1 MTMSRFT
8 LFAFLLLAATG
19 ARATVSFDVA
29 ADRLDNIN
37 GSPVPAGALVLLV
50 ADTDGDGL
58 EQAVAG
64 GVSLRSFLDG
74 ASGDD
79 LIVYR
84 SDLSALGISGSFGVS
99 TGGLELDGAGGG
111 RWSEGDALYL
121 VWFPN
126 LSLSSG
132 SLPPGEAYGA
142 KPLGVTPVDG
152 SNEAL
157 VYVAPINGG
166 TFGGARLPLSSTNLR
181 ADLSARNPAN
191 APTVVAPTAVSI
203 TEASALLGGQVVTD
217 DGAAVSARGV
227 VYSVVAAN
235 PDPVIGGSGVTVL
248 SSAGDIGVFSVSAS
262 ALTSGLTYAY
272 RAFATNSAG
281 TGYSAGAVFTT
292 DTQIQLLG
300 GLASVAREMHPGDL
314 HRFRFT
320 LDSER
325 FVNLSTGGAGL
336 RARLYNS
343 IGQLIAE
350 QALEG
355 NVAFANLRLSS
366 GTYTLEL
373 FRDPGVGT
381 ATPYTLA
388 INASVV
394 VQARPD
400 GAVGATLTNLTGNNA
415 YLPTL
420 QQLTLSSPDSRI
432 VTGYATAT
440 NRGNISDRVIIQG
453 GAGDTYFTVVYYNEA
468 GSNITAQVTAGTY
481 QTPIMAPGAPAGWVR
496 AAITPTRRAVQLRRS
511 RTFFIDLKSLFDAS
525 AVDGLSILV
534 NTR

>member
-1 MTMSRFT
+1 
-8 LFAFLLLAATG
+8 
-19 ARATVSFDVA
+19 
-29 ADRLDNIN
+29 
-37 GSPVPAGALVLLV
+37 
-50 ADTDGDGL
+50 
-58 EQAVAG
+58 
-64 GVSLRSFLDG
+64 
-74 ASGDD
+74 
-79 LIVYR
+79 
-84 SDLSALGISGSFGVS
+84 
-99 TGGLELDGAGGG
+99 
-111 RWSEGDALYL
+111 
-121 VWFPN
+121 
-126 LSLSSG
+126 
-132 SLPPGEAYGA
+132 
-142 KPLGVTPVDG
+142 
-152 SNEAL
+152 
-157 VYVAPINGG
+157 
-166 TFGGARLPLSSTNLR
+166 
-181 ADLSARNPAN
+181 
-191 APTVVAPTAVSI
+191 
-203 TEASALLGGQVVTD
+203 
-217 DGAAVSARGV
+217 
-227 VYSVVAAN
+227 
-235 PDPVIGGSGVTVL
+235 
-248 SSAGDIGVFSVSAS
+248 VSAS

-400 GAVGATLTNLTGNNA
+400 GAVGVTLTNLTGNNA

>member
-1 MTMSRFT
+1 
-8 LFAFLLLAATG
+8 
-19 ARATVSFDVA
+19 
-29 ADRLDNIN
+29 
-37 GSPVPAGALVLLV
+37 
-50 ADTDGDGL
+50 
-58 EQAVAG
+58 
-64 GVSLRSFLDG
+64 
-74 ASGDD
+74 
-79 LIVYR
+79 
-84 SDLSALGISGSFGVS
+84 
-99 TGGLELDGAGGG
+99 
-111 RWSEGDALYL
+111 
-121 VWFPN
+121 
-126 LSLSSG
+126 
-132 SLPPGEAYGA
+132 
-142 KPLGVTPVDG
+142 
-152 SNEAL
+152 
-157 VYVAPINGG
+157 
-166 TFGGARLPLSSTNLR
+166 
-181 ADLSARNPAN
+181 
-191 APTVVAPTAVSI
+191 
-203 TEASALLGGQVVTD
+203 
-217 DGAAVSARGV
+217 
-227 VYSVVAAN
+227 
-235 PDPVIGGSGVTVL
+235 
-248 SSAGDIGVFSVSAS
+248 
-262 ALTSGLTYAY
+262 
-272 RAFATNSAG
+272 
-281 TGYSAGAVFTT
+281 
-292 DTQIQLLG
+292 
-300 GLASVAREMHPGDL
+300 
-314 HRFRFT
+314 
-320 LDSER
+320 
-325 FVNLSTGGAGL
+325 VNLSTGGAGL

-440 NRGNISDRVIIQG
+440 NRGNISDRITVQG
-453 GAGDTYFTVVYYNEA
+453 GSGDTYFTVVYYNEV
-468 GSNITAQVTAGTY
+468 GSNVTAQVTAGTY
-481 QTPIMAPGAPAGWVR
+481 QTPIVAPGASAGWVR